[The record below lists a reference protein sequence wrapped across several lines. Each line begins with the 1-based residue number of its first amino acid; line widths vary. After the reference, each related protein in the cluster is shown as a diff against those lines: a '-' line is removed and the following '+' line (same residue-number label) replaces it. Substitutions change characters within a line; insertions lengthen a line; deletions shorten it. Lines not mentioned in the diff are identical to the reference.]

1 MGERITISFYPA
13 EKPKRK
19 KGFFCSLIR
28 MHKKMD

>member
-13 EKPKRK
+13 ESLRGK
-19 KGFFCSLIR
+19 KDFCSLIR